1 MLLHPNGWLSDQHL
15 GKAMQILYKEK
26 LQSLKYEQHIYTIMK
41 QSTKIIEECEKKMDI
56 YVGSYQKNYG

>member
-26 LQSLKYEQHIYTIMK
+26 LQSLKYKQHIYTIMK
-41 QSTKIIEECEKKMDI
+41 TIN
-56 YVGSYQKNYG
+56 KNH